1 MEDKVVVA
9 EEIAEAGIVRLRQC
23 CEVDLAV
30 GVDRSELLQRLADAS
45 GLVVR
50 SATRVDAE
58 MIAAAPGLKV
68 IGRAGIGVDN
78 IDIEAATK
86 AGVLV
91 VNAPAANAMSAAE
104 HTMALLLSQARRVPE
119 ADRSV
124 RAGGWERKRL
134 KGVELYGKTLG
145 VVGLGQIGTI
155 VAQRGAAFGMK
166 VIVYDPFVSED
177 RVKRAGAEARESLA
191 ELLAESDFVTIH
203 VPRNRETESLID
215 AEALAAAKPGVRIV
229 NTSRGGIVDE
239 AALADA
245 VRSGRVAGAALDV
258 FATEPPEGS
267 PLFELPEVVLTPH
280 LGASTVEAQ
289 DKAGTDVA
297 ASVAA
302 ALRGEL
308 VPNAVNLD
316 LGHEIPDELI
326 PFLPVAEHLAAVF
339 VVLAQGLP
347 EELSVRV
354 EGRLAESNCKPLS
367 LAVLKSALSRVSA
380 EHVTYVNALALAGAH
395 GISLVE
401 EYTSMVS
408 DYVSVI
414 RLSGVVGGEVYEVSG
429 TLVGRKGP
437 ALVGA
442 LDHEIELPLS
452 ANTVLLLNKDVPGVI
467 GRVGTYLGELGV
479 NIGNMVVGRSH
490 HTGAAAAMGLN
501 VDRPL
506 LEEEVE
512 GLRQVAGIAK
522 AWFVDLS

>member
-1 MEDKVVVA
+1 MEQKVVVA
-9 EEIAEAGIVRLRQC
+9 EEIAEAGIAQLREC

-50 SATRVDAE
+50 SATKVDAE
-58 MIAAAPGLKV
+58 MIKAAPGLKV

-78 IDIEAATK
+78 IDIDAATR

-104 HTMALLLSQARRVPE
+104 HTLALLLSQARRVPE

-134 KGVELYGKTLG
+134 KGVELFGKTLG
-145 VVGLGQIGTI
+145 IIGLGQIGTI
-155 VAQRGAAFGMK
+155 VAQRGAAFGMI

-177 RVKRAGAEARESLA
+177 RAKRIGAQVRESLE
-191 ELLAESDFVTIH
+191 ELLAESDFVTVH
-203 VPRNRETESLID
+203 VPRNRETEGLID
-215 AEALAAAKPGVRIV
+215 AEALAAAKPGIRIV

-239 AALADA
+239 AALAAA

-258 FATEPPEGS
+258 FANEPPEGS

-289 DKAGTDVA
+289 DKAGIDVA
-297 ASVAA
+297 TSMVA

-308 VPNAVNLD
+308 VPDAVNLD
-316 LGHEIPDELI
+316 LGRDVPDELI
-326 PFLPVAEHLAAVF
+326 PFLPVAESLAALY
-339 VVLAQGLP
+339 VVLAHGLP
-347 EELSVRV
+347 NELAVRV

-380 EHVTYVNALALAGAH
+380 EHVTYVNAPTLAEAH

-401 EYTSMVS
+401 ESTSAVS

-414 RLSGVVGGEVYEVSG
+414 RLSGMVGGEECEVAG
-429 TLVGRKGP
+429 TLIGRKGP
-437 ALVGA
+437 VLIGA
-442 LDHEIELPLS
+442 LDHELELPLS
-452 ANTVLLLNKDVPGVI
+452 ANTVLLLNDDVPGVI

-479 NIGNMVVGRSH
+479 NIANMAVGRSH
-490 HTGAAAAMGLN
+490 RTGAAAAMGLN

-506 LEEEVE
+506 TEEEVE
-512 GLRQVAGIAK
+512 GLRQVGGVTR